1 MIVTMEFCVIIIN
14 YNGASKTLDAISSC
28 FAEGVLAQHCIVI
41 DNGSDDGS
49 VEMIS
54 QRFPDVKIVANNCNA
69 GFARAVNQ
77 GLAVADRDFIM
88 VLNNDAQLLS
98 GTLEAVARCF
108 RAWPQAAL
116 VGARLIDPVGRTQN
130 VVAALPRFWHEIFPR
145 ALLKGMAPKYFGGRL
160 SGERQSVNVPSLIG
174 AAMTVRRSFLPR
186 LGLLD
191 EDFFF
196 YLEETEWCAR
206 AHRLGFD
213 VVFCPDARV
222 EHALGGT
229 AKKFQVGSR
238 IEFQRSRL
246 LYARKVEGCIP
257 WMVLS
262 LWMPVKAAIDFL
274 ANGTAMVLTLG
285 LLPRQRKRCLT
296 YGGILMWHLLFRPRH
311 WGLPGKC
318 SQ

>member
-1 MIVTMEFCVIIIN
+1 MWSVVIVNFNGGFAVSDAVASCVI
-14 YNGASKTLDAISSC
+14 
-28 FAEGVLAQHCIVI
+28 EGVEQSRCIVV
-41 DNGSDDGS
+41 DNGSRDDS
-49 VEMIS
+49 LFILEK
-54 QRFPDVKIVANNCNA
+54 RFPQTTILRNACNF
-69 GFARAVNQ
+69 GFAHAVNQ
-77 GLAVADRDFIM
+77 GLVRADGNQIII
-88 VLNNDAQLLS
+88 LNNDARLLS
-98 GTLEAVARCF
+98 GTLDAIEHCFEEYPRAVI
-108 RAWPQAAL
+108 
-116 VGARLIDPVGRTQN
+116 VGARLLNGQKRPQN
-130 VVAALPRFWHEIFPR
+130 VVAALPCWWHEFAPKS
-145 ALLKGMAPKYFGGRL
+145 LLKRLAPDYFGGRMEGVL
-160 SGERQSVNVPSLIG
+160 ASQIVPSIIG
-174 AAMTVRRSFLPR
+174 AAMTVRRSFLPK
-186 LGLLD
+186 LGMLD

-229 AKKFQVGSR
+229 ARKFQVGSR

-257 WMVLS
+257 WVVLS

-274 ANGTAMVLTLG
+274 ANGIAMVLTLG

-296 YGGILMWHLLFRPRH
+296 YGGILMWHLLFRPTH

-318 SQ
+318 GK